1 MSKTSLV
8 ITFNFSPIGKF
19 GWCYVNNR
27 NHWGF
32 CSRSCI
38 MSQTSGNEL
47 VCEIS
52 RMLFITYKSSFDE
65 LFPRCCNELVLLKFL
80 SKFEAFFLKEK
91 KQKYW
96 FSHHLSICPTL
107 DEMKQ
112 ACDSVNP
119 PLGLFCR
126 NTSLFK
132 WWIQTNV
139 EMLSSQR

>member
-1 MSKTSLV
+1 MSKTALV

-52 RMLFITYKSSFDE
+52 RMLLITYKSSFDE
-65 LFPRCCNELVLLKFL
+65 LFPPCSNELVLFYLNLKHSF
-80 SKFEAFFLKEK
+80 
-91 KQKYW
+91 
-96 FSHHLSICPTL
+96 
-107 DEMKQ
+107 
-112 ACDSVNP
+112 
-119 PLGLFCR
+119 
-126 NTSLFK
+126 
-132 WWIQTNV
+132 
-139 EMLSSQR
+139 

>member
-8 ITFNFSPIGKF
+8 MNFNFSPIGKF

-52 RMLFITYKSSFDE
+52 LMLSSTYKSSFDE
-65 LFPRCCNELVLLKFL
+65 LFSLCYSRLVLFL
-80 SKFEAFFLKEK
+80 SQDLKHS
-91 KQKYW
+91 
-96 FSHHLSICPTL
+96 F
-107 DEMKQ
+107 
-112 ACDSVNP
+112 
-119 PLGLFCR
+119 
-126 NTSLFK
+126 
-132 WWIQTNV
+132 
-139 EMLSSQR
+139 